1 MKHLIYL
8 FSLFFMVFISS
19 CNKEKNTP
27 PDAYLFEF
35 EFDYNNSY
43 YQNSNGQY
51 ISTNKGYLMDTMYM
65 GDIPTPSANI
75 YINDG
80 QIGDTL
86 ISSCGSLNYLTN
98 PSTSVKIWFPSS
110 TLEDGVYNYD
120 ANATE
125 NDFVISIQKN
135 MIFGNSG
142 GHPNTLLESEWV
154 ADPYG
159 MVTNIQ
165 NAQVK
170 ICHINSL
177 IPEIRYAISTIEG
190 DTIKGSYIGSL
201 DKFKYLPIDA
211 DCD

>member
-1 MKHLIYL
+1 MKLSNLSLLIL
-8 FSLFFMVFISS
+8 SILVLS
-19 CNKEKNTP
+19 CNKENNQD
-27 PDAYLFEF
+27 PDYYLFDF

-51 ISTNKGYLMDTMYM
+51 ISTNNGYLMDTMYS
-65 GDIPTPSANI
+65 GNVPTPTANI

-86 ISSCGSLNYLTN
+86 ITSCGSYNYISN
-98 PSTSVKIWFPSS
+98 PSTSVKIWFPQSS
-110 TLEDGVYNYD
+110 LEDGIYNYHVD
-120 ANATE
+120 SSE

-135 MIFGNSG
+135 MVFGTDAG
-142 GHPNTLLESEWV
+142 GHPNTILESEWV

-159 MVTNIQ
+159 MVTNIK

-170 ICHINSL
+170 ICHINST
-177 IPEIRYAISTIEG
+177 IPEIRYAINTTDG

-201 DKFKYLPIDA
+201 QKFKFLPIGA

>member
-1 MKHLIYL
+1 
-8 FSLFFMVFISS
+8 
-19 CNKEKNTP
+19 
-27 PDAYLFEF
+27 
-35 EFDYNNSY
+35 
-43 YQNSNGQY
+43 
-51 ISTNKGYLMDTMYM
+51 MDTMYM
-65 GDIPTPSANI
+65 GNVPTPSANI

-86 ISSCGSLNYLTN
+86 ITSCGSYNYISN
-98 PSTSVKIWFPSS
+98 PTTSVKIWFPSS
-110 TLEDGVYNYD
+110 TLEDGLYNYD
-120 ANATE
+120 ANASE

-135 MIFGNSG
+135 MVFGIDAG
-142 GHPNTLLESEWV
+142 GHPNTILESEWV

-170 ICHINSL
+170 ICHINSAM
-177 IPEIRYAISTIEG
+177 PEIRYAISTTDG
-190 DTIKGSYIGSL
+190 DTIKGSYIGNL

>member
-1 MKHLIYL
+1 MR
-8 FSLFFMVFISS
+8 FSLYFLLMFSIFVLS
-19 CNKEKNTP
+19 CNKENNQD
-27 PDAYLFEF
+27 PDYYLFD
-35 EFDYNNSY
+35 FDYNNSY

-51 ISTNKGYLMDTMYM
+51 ISTNKGYLMDTMYL
-65 GDIPTPSANI
+65 DNVPTPTANI

-86 ISSCGSLNYLTN
+86 KTSCGSYNYISN
-98 PSTSVKIWFPSS
+98 PTTSVKIWFPSS
-110 TLEDGVYNYD
+110 SLENGIYNYD
-120 ANATE
+120 ANSTE

-135 MIFGNSG
+135 MVFGPSTG
-142 GHPNTLLESEWV
+142 GHPNTILESEWV

-170 ICHINSL
+170 ICHINSTT
-177 IPEIRYAISTIEG
+177 PEIRYAISTLDG

-201 DKFKYLPIDA
+201 QKFKYLPIDA

>member
-1 MKHLIYL
+1 MK
-8 FSLFFMVFISS
+8 FSNLLLLTLSIFVLS
-19 CNKEKNTP
+19 CNKEHTQD
-27 PDAYLFEF
+27 PDYYLFD
-35 EFDYNNSY
+35 FDYNNSY

-51 ISTNKGYLMDTMYM
+51 VSTNKGYLMDTMYL
-65 GDIPTPSANI
+65 DNVPTPTANI

-86 ISSCGSLNYLTN
+86 ISSCGSYNYLSN

-110 TLEDGVYNYD
+110 SLEDGLYNYD
-120 ANATE
+120 VNSTE

-135 MIFGNSG
+135 MVFGPSSG
-142 GHPNTLLESEWV
+142 GQPNTILESEWL
-154 ADPYG
+154 ADPFG
-159 MVTNIQ
+159 IVTNIQ

-170 ICHINSL
+170 ICHLNST
-177 IPEIRYAISTIEG
+177 IPEIRYAINTIDG

-201 DKFKYLPIDA
+201 QKFKYLPIDT